1 MLYEVITS
9 GAQDTNAIAIDGSG
23 NAFVTGST
31 SSTNF
36 PVTAGAFQTTH
47 AGGTSDV
54 FVTKLN
60 AAGTALVYST
70 YLGGSGSDSGS
81 GIAIDHSGNAFVAGS
96 TLSANFPVTAGA
108 FSYNFV

>member
-1 MLYEVITS
+1 M
-9 GAQDTNAIAIDGSG
+9 
-23 NAFVTGST
+23 
-31 SSTNF
+31 
-36 PVTAGAFQTTH
+36 
-47 AGGTSDV
+47 
-54 FVTKLN
+54 TKLN

-108 FSYNFV
+108 FQTTLVGISNAFVIKLNAAGTALVYSTYLGSGSSVGRSIAVDGSSNAFVLGQTTSPNF